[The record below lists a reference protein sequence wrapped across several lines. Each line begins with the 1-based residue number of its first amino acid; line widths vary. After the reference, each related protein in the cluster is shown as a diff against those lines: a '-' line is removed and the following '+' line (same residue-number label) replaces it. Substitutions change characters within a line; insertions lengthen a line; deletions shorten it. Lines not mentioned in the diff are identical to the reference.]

1 MRGDSEMMGVR
12 SANQSPQSVGS
23 SGMDSGIDSLPEQI
37 GDLPH
42 VGISLCGGL
51 TDNREI
57 TRGMTKNGTMKVETL
72 HCGKKKSSVCSLTN
86 TWTSRKNCV

>member
-23 SGMDSGIDSLPEQI
+23 TGMDSGIDSLPEQM
-37 GDLPH
+37 GDLSH

-57 TRGMTKNGTMKVETL
+57 TRGRTKNGAMKGETL
-72 HCGKKKSSVCSLTN
+72 YCGRKVYVCCLAN
-86 TWTSRKNCV
+86 ALTSRKNCV

>member
-1 MRGDSEMMGVR
+1 MRGDSDMMMMGVR

-23 SGMDSGIDSLPEQI
+23 SGMDSGVDSLSDQI

-42 VGISLCGGL
+42 VAISLCGGL

-57 TRGMTKNGTMKVETL
+57 TRGRTWNVPG
-72 HCGKKKSSVCSLTN
+72 GRDRRKSSYI
-86 TWTSRKNCV
+86 CVKY

>member
-1 MRGDSEMMGVR
+1 MKGDSEMMMMGVR

-23 SGMDSGIDSLPEQI
+23 SGMDSGVDSLSDQL

-42 VGISLCGGL
+42 VAISLCGGL

-57 TRGMTKNGTMKVETL
+57 TRGRLRNEHELLCKEYMTELAHLL
-72 HCGKKKSSVCSLTN
+72 HKGNSN
-86 TWTSRKNCV
+86 